1 MSGKSGSGK
10 KTPNPGWFSKGSS
23 PNPGGRPAASP
34 APQPSAFEVLVEMTL
49 TVTDRNGTR
58 EITLEERL
66 QQQTYQHALKGE
78 RMAVREVLKW
88 IMKRDT
94 WLAKN
99 APKAS
104 RPAITSRISPDPDN
118 ADAALLLLGIAAPNP
133 ARAEFDNDR
142 AQLLLEPWAAQA
154 ALHRR
159 RGGQRLT
166 DEERD
171 WIRRCPVVPAG
182 VIGKHPTRPCSGGW

>member
-1 MSGKSGSGK
+1 MSGKSGSR
-10 KTPNPGWFSKGSS
+10 KTPNPGWFSKGRS
-23 PNPGGRPAASP
+23 PNPGGRPTASP
-34 APQPSAFEVLVEMTL
+34 APQSSAFEVLLEKTL
-49 TVTDRNGTR
+49 TVTDRTGTR
-58 EITLEERL
+58 EITVEEAL
-66 QQQTYQHALKGE
+66 QQQTYQRALAGVG
-78 RMAVREVLKW
+78 MAVREVLKW

-118 ADAALLLLGIAAPNP
+118 ADAALLLLGIAASNP

-171 WIRRCPVVPAG
+171 WIRRC
-182 VIGKHPTRPCSGGW
+182 TRDPDSLRWPRGTDK